1 MLKSGSKTLS
11 APGRARR
18 RLKRIQG
25 AHKLAAANATMSRR
39 VDMLRQQENQ
49 PVLKVENGVA
59 VNLDYNNPSHSR
71 WLED

>member
-1 MLKSGSKTLS
+1 M
-11 APGRARR
+11 
-18 RLKRIQG
+18 KRIQG